1 MGDRSTDMSKED
13 DRDDTSL
20 PNDPY
25 PSNSRSGG
33 TERNLKSRAIL
44 SSEEAVEIFL
54 LALPNEASEASSQ
67 AGARTRPSAIV
78 VAREYG
84 VSEKTVRD
92 IWTGRTW

>member
-1 MGDRSTDMSKED
+1 MSKAD

-20 PNDPY
+20 PNDPD
-25 PSNSRSGG
+25 PSNIRSGG
-33 TERNLKSRAIL
+33 TERNNLKSRAIL
-44 SSEEAVEIFL
+44 SSEEAVKIFL
-54 LALPNEASEASSQ
+54 LSLPNEASEASRQ
-67 AGARTRPSAIV
+67 AGASSRPSAIV